1 MLNWMKRRRT
11 IAASQRDTDTETKQ
25 AQGRAKLGK
34 YLLLY
39 DYLDARYASKIVL
52 TFAEIE
58 DLLGF
63 ALPAQARLQQE
74 WWTKTGID
82 AAGYNHSDCWTLAK
96 RTATPNLMAQIVLF
110 ERPA

>member
-1 MLNWMKRRRT
+1 MLYN
-11 IAASQRDTDTETKQ
+11 
-25 AQGRAKLGK
+25 
-34 YLLLY
+34 
-39 DYLDARYASKIVL
+39 YLDTRYANKIVL

-74 WWTKTGID
+74 WWTKAGID
-82 AAGYNHSDCWTLAK
+82 IAGYNHSDCWTLAR

-110 ERPA
+110 ERPS

>member
-1 MLNWMKRRRT
+1 MLNWMKKRGM
-11 IAASQRDTDTETKQ
+11 IAASQREADAETKK
-25 AQGRAKLGK
+25 AQGRAMLGK

-39 DYLDARYASKIVL
+39 NYLDARYANKIVL

-63 ALPAQARLQQE
+63 TLPAQARLQQE
-74 WWTKTGID
+74 WWTKAGID
-82 AAGYNHSDCWTLAK
+82 IAGYNHSDCWTLAR

-110 ERPA
+110 ERPS

>member
-1 MLNWMKRRRT
+1 MLNWMKKRRL
-11 IAASQRDTDTETKQ
+11 IATSQREADAETKQ
-25 AQGRAKLGK
+25 ARGRAMQGK

-39 DYLDARYASKIVL
+39 NYLDARHANKIVL

-63 ALPAQARLQQE
+63 TLPAQARLQQE

-82 AAGYNHSDCWTLAK
+82 IGGYNYSDCWTLAR
-96 RTATPNLMAQIVLF
+96 RTATPNLVAQIVLF
-110 ERPA
+110 ERPS